1 MPASRKGATPSP
13 REGDREDYL
22 VRRLVGDVLIG
33 LAVLG
38 AAGAILLAGAS
49 IVEMRRTYPT
59 SDRYAVAEGGFLLA
73 GALLG
78 LEAILFLTGR
88 YLRQPPPVHSPE
100 VVGARRSRRLLLLVL
115 YLGVSIG
122 IGLLA
127 GLGHRVLPALGPL
140 GFLIS
145 QPTFL
150 IQILLGGFL
159 GPSLEGRAG
168 WQTVL
173 VAASLLYFAAF
184 FYPIY
189 SMVVMDRVVEASR
202 YRRMKIILALFCGV
216 HLLIGLALA
225 AILRA

>member
-1 MPASRKGATPSP
+1 M
-13 REGDREDYL
+13 
-22 VRRLVGDVLIG
+22 RRIAGNVLIG

-38 AAGAILLAGAS
+38 AVGAVVMAGVS

-59 SDRYAVAEGGFLLA
+59 SDRYAVAEGGLLLA

-88 YLRQPPPVHSPE
+88 HLRQPRPDRGPE
-100 VVGARRSRRLLLLVL
+100 VVGVHRRRRLLPLAL

-127 GLGHRVLPALGPL
+127 GLGYRILPMLGPFA
-140 GFLIS
+140 FLVC

-150 IQILLGGFL
+150 VQILLGGFL
-159 GPSLEGRAG
+159 GLRLEDGAARHA
-168 WQTVL
+168 VL
-173 VAASLLYFAAF
+173 VVSNLLYFVAF
-184 FYPIY
+184 FYPVY
-189 SMVVMDRVVEASR
+189 SMVVMDRAVEVAR
-202 YRRMKIILALFCGV
+202 YRRMKTILILFGSV

-225 AILRA
+225 SILRT